1 MTSKHRIA
9 LLVALLAIPILI
21 AAALIAAARDGE
33 EPTLAAPVFGVT
45 LPDGYRDWPLIAPAQ
60 EAAPFN
66 ELRVVVGNE
75 VAMQAFRDNQRPFPD
90 GTVLVKRAW
99 KRVSS
104 ADFASASVPG
114 SATTVQIMVKDSK
127 RYAATGGWL
136 WALHRRQTRG
146 RSTASHLPCL
156 PRRTREGSRLRF
168 YPPGAVS
175 TRLSTP
181 QQTPR
186 KLS

>member
-1 MTSKHRIA
+1 MTSKYRIA
-9 LLVALLAIPILI
+9 LLVTLLALPILI

-33 EPTLAAPVFGVT
+33 EPALAAPVFGVT

-66 ELRVVVGNE
+66 ELRVIVGNE

-99 KRVSS
+99 KRVPS

-114 SATTVQIMVKDSK
+114 SATTVQVMVKDSK
-127 RYAATGGWL
+127 RYASTGGWGYGRFIDGKPVDE
-136 WALHRRQTRG
+136 AQHRTCHACHAARVKDRDYV
-146 RSTASHLPCL
+146 
-156 PRRTREGSRLRF
+156 F
-168 YPPGAVS
+168 
-175 TRLSTP
+175 TRLAP
-181 QQTPR
+181 
-186 KLS
+186 